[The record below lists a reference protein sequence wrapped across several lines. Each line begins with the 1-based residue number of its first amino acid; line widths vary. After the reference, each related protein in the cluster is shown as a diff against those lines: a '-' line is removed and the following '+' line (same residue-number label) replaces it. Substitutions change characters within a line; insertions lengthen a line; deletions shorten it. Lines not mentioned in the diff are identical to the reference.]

1 MAGKTAIR
9 CSPAANRASGKA
21 LLPSSRGEPSTNII
35 FALDTGA
42 IAWTKPIRMA
52 FAMKH
57 RPGPPQ
63 WCGSYGTTGV
73 TRRGWPSAPGA
84 RRSQPLRRFTR
95 CTWARGDGCLMK
107 TIGSSAYQVTGF
119 FAPTRRYGTPQ
130 DFMYLIDTLHQHGIG
145 VILDWVPSHFPN
157 DAHGLGFFDG
167 THLYEYANTRQG
179 FHPDWHT

>member
-21 LLPSSRGEPSTNII
+21 LLPRSRGEPSTNII
-35 FALDTGA
+35 FALATGT
-42 IAWTKPIRMA
+42 IAWTKPTRMA

-95 CTWARGDGCLMK
+95 YTWARGDGCLRI
-107 TIGSSAYQVTGF
+107 TT
-119 FAPTRRYGTPQ
+119 
-130 DFMYLIDTLHQHGIG
+130 
-145 VILDWVPSHFPN
+145 VPSATASWPPGWPSTCSAWDLRTSN
-157 DAHGLGFFDG
+157 SCLSWSTPSMGPGATRSRGSLPPHGAMVRHKTLCISL
-167 THLYEYANTRQG
+167 TPYTSTVLA
-179 FHPDWHT
+179 